1 MAAAAA
7 AAVVGCS
14 VVAVLLVG
22 APFATLCAVLVVVVV
37 VVVRLGAFS
46 LALWAFGLHNALGWL
61 LLAASN
67 VPLFVVCG
75 AVVVSFAWCCLCC
88 WRFVHFGLTFDVA
101 AAHIAAIATGGRKS

>member
-22 APFATLCAVLVVVVV
+22 APFATLCAVLV

-101 AAHIAAIATGGRKS
+101 AAHIAAIATVVEN

>member
-22 APFATLCAVLVVVVV
+22 APFATLCAVLVVV

>member
-22 APFATLCAVLVVVVV
+22 APFATLCAVLVVVV

-101 AAHIAAIATGGRKS
+101 AAHIAAIATVVEN

>member
-22 APFATLCAVLVVVVV
+22 APFATLCAVLVVAVVV

-88 WRFVHFGLTFDVA
+88 WRFVHFGLTDVA
-101 AAHIAAIATGGRKS
+101 AAHIAAIATVAEN